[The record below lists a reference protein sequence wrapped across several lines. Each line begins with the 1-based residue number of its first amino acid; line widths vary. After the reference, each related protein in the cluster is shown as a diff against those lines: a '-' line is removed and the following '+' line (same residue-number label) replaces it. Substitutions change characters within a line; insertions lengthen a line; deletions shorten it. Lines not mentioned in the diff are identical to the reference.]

1 MIGEVVIVKEEF
13 TPCRT
18 WKLARVKEF
27 IVSKDG
33 CIRSVVVELPNKH
46 LISIS
51 VNHLFPL
58 EIPAVQDT
66 QVNTNGANNETSS
79 TDNSTGTERKEGS
92 RCVRKA
98 ASRAK
103 QRITEL
109 LCEEATTVCF
119 TFPQECHGEMKNS
132 TKNDVI

>member
-1 MIGEVVIVKEEF
+1 MIREVVIVKEEF
-13 TPCRT
+13 TPCRM

-33 CIRSVVVELPNKH
+33 CIHSVVVELPNKH
-46 LISIS
+46 LISRS

-58 EIPAVQDT
+58 DIPAVQDT
-66 QVNTNGANNETSS
+66 QENTNGANNQTSC
-79 TDNSTGTERKEGS
+79 TDDSISTERKEGS
-92 RCVRKA
+92 RCVRKV

-119 TFPQECHGEMKNS
+119 TFPWECHGEMKNS
-132 TKNDVI
+132 TMNYVI